1 MWTLKQMFLAFVGL
15 SAGAGVA
22 AGLFS
27 FISSLGVVSDFADR
41 THTGEQIHLY
51 EDSVALGGILGNL
64 VWVYGIPLRI
74 GWGFLFI
81 FGLFGGIFV
90 GCWSMALA
98 EVLDVFPIFIRRVR
112 LIRLVPWLVGGMA
125 FGKGLGA
132 LLFFY
137 KGW

>member
-1 MWTLKQMFLAFVGL
+1 MWTLRQIFLAVIGI

-41 THTGEQIHLY
+41 THTGDRIHLY
-51 EDSVALGGILGNL
+51 EDCVAAGGILGNI
-64 VWVYGIPLRI
+64 VWVYGIPLRA
-74 GWGFLFI
+74 GWCALCV

-112 LIRLVPWLVGGMA
+112 LVRMVPYLILGMA